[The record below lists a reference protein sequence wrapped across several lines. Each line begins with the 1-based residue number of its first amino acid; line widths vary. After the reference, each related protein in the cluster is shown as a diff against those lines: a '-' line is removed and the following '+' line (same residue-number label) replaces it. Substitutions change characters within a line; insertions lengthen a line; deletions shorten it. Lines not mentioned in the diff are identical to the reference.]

1 MTFDGYAYHE
11 TVITEY
17 NFNWKTFI
25 EVYSGGLP
33 R

>member
-11 TVITEY
+11 TVITDTTG
-17 NFNWKTFI
+17 WKTFI
-25 EVYSGGLP
+25 GVFGGLP